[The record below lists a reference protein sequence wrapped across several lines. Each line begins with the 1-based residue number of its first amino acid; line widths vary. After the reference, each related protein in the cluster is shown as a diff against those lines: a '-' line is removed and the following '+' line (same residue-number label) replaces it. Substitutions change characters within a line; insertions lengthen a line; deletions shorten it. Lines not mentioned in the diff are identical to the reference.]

1 MTDAI
6 LVLTM
11 LPNSDSAVE
20 LARTLVAEK
29 LAACA
34 NILPAAR
41 SIYRWQG
48 KVEDA
53 NEVLVLIKTRHE
65 HFDRVRARVL
75 ELHPYEVPEVLSI
88 PVEQGYYPYLEWLAR
103 ETS

>member
-1 MTDAI
+1 MTDVI

-11 LPNSDSAVE
+11 LPNADAAVE
-20 LARTLVAEK
+20 VARALVTEK

-41 SIYRWQG
+41 SIYRWKG
-48 KVEDA
+48 NVEDA
-53 NEVLVLIKTRHE
+53 NEVLVLIKTRNE
-65 HFDRVRARVL
+65 HFERVRARIL
-75 ELHPYEVPEVLSI
+75 ELHPYEVPEVLSV
-88 PVEQGYYPYLEWLAR
+88 PVEQGYSPYLEWLTR